1 MVNLDVLAPGIRVKI
16 VDEWKPGC
24 GQNVNGLMDKYL
36 GQIVTIL
43 DVDVDEDT
51 ATIEED
57 SGDCRF
63 RVDGYWAWNSYCFD
77 YIVDSDESDFE
88 PSSESEILSFIFK
101 E

>member
-1 MVNLDVLAPGIRVKI
+1 MVNLNALAPGIRVKI

-43 DVDVDEDT
+43 DVDEDT

-63 RVDGYWAWNSYCFD
+63 R
-77 YIVDSDESDFE
+77 IVDSDEPDFK

>member
-1 MVNLDVLAPGIRVKI
+1 MVNLDALAPGIRVKI

-24 GQNVNGLMDKYL
+24 GQNVDGLMDKYL

-51 ATIEED
+51 ATIEGD

-63 RVDGYWAWNSYCFD
+63 RVGGHWAWNS
-77 YIVDSDESDFE
+77 VDSDESDFE

>member
-51 ATIEED
+51 AT
-57 SGDCRF
+57 
-63 RVDGYWAWNSYCFD
+63 
-77 YIVDSDESDFE
+77 
-88 PSSESEILSFIFK
+88 LSFLRNK
-101 E
+101 TQQVSEVML

>member
-36 GQIVTIL
+36 GPIVTIL

-51 ATIEED
+51 ATVEED

-63 RVDGYWAWNSYCFD
+63 RVDGHWAWNSYCFD

>member
-1 MVNLDVLAPGIRVKI
+1 METGVRSKC
-16 VDEWKPGC
+16 K
-24 GQNVNGLMDKYL
+24 GLMDKYL

-63 RVDGYWAWNSYCFD
+63 RVGGHWAWNPYCFD

>member
-1 MVNLDVLAPGIRVKI
+1 MRPFASFDSIAG
-16 VDEWKPGC
+16 
-24 GQNVNGLMDKYL
+24 YL
-36 GQIVTIL
+36 GAAKKTGVCSVDIIL
-43 DVDVDEDT
+43 DVDVDEDM

-63 RVDGYWAWNSYCFD
+63 RVGGHWAWNSYCFD
-77 YIVDSDESDFE
+77 YIVDSNEPDFE

>member
-1 MVNLDVLAPGIRVKI
+1 MVNLDALAPGIRVKI

-57 SGDCRF
+57 RWRLPLPRRWTLGLELLLFRLHCRF
-63 RVDGYWAWNSYCFD
+63 
-77 YIVDSDESDFE
+77 
-88 PSSESEILSFIFK
+88 
-101 E
+101 